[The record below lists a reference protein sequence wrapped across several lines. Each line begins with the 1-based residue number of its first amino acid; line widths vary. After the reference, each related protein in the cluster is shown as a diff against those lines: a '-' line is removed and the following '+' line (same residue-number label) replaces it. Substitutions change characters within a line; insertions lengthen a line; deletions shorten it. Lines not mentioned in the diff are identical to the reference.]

1 MSTSVETL
9 FVPVRYYTA
18 QDIYYYQVDNR
29 PLQDIV
35 TNLTTLAETTD
46 TLSQTVTGV
55 ADISLASG
63 VSASIPE
70 ASGQN
75 AVIVLTGTLTSPCT
89 AVFPSG
95 GNQSWVVSN
104 QTNEDVYVSYVGSA
118 NSTLLESG
126 YIARFYTDGTNMV
139 GNVPAGLDQANTFS
153 QPQVF
158 AGTVDVS
165 GGATF
170 ASTLDV
176 SGGATFASTL
186 DVSGGA
192 IFASTLDVSGG
203 ATFAEPVTLPAAT
216 ANNQA
221 VNLGQ
226 LQTTTLARN
235 AALTYSASTTLTAS
249 NAGQLIFYTGS
260 GAGTFTLPLAN
271 AVAGFLC
278 PLIISN
284 QGGGPLTIVVQSGD
298 GLDLNPSVLQPNQYC
313 AVANDGA
320 NSWHTYW
327 NTAGSSSPISAAAA
341 TASNQVVNLGQALE
355 VLLPSDSETITP
367 TALTTVVQV
376 AGLAANA
383 TLTIED
389 GTVAGQEIIIY
400 GSGSAYTT
408 TVSMPVTAGSPSIN
422 YPYGAPGYS
431 YTIPASSPTQGIRLW
446 WDGTNYRAQTFGQ
459 TVVAPATANN
469 EAVNLGQFPASL
481 TGGSGGY
488 QKFPNGLIIQW
499 GSYSPAAADTVYNV
513 SFPIAFPNAVWS
525 TYASPN
531 NGGTTVTSAQS
542 YAVSTSQIGII
553 GSAANIDIAWL
564 AIGS

>member
-9 FVPVRYYTA
+9 FVPIRYYTA

-63 VSASIPE
+63 VSVSIPE

-75 AVIVLTGTLTSPCT
+75 AVIVFTGTLTSPCT

-95 GNQSWVVSN
+95 GNQSWVINN

-153 QPQVF
+153 QPKVF

-192 IFASTLDVSGG
+192 
-203 ATFAEPVTLPAAT
+203 TFAEPVTLPAAT
-216 ANNQA
+216 ASGEA

-226 LQTTTLARN
+226 AFEIL
-235 AALTYSASTTLTAS
+235 S
-249 NAGQLIFYTGS
+249 
-260 GAGTFTLPLAN
+260 
-271 AVAGFLC
+271 
-278 PLIISN
+278 
-284 QGGGPLTIVVQSGD
+284 
-298 GLDLNPSVLQPNQYC
+298 
-313 AVANDGA
+313 
-320 NSWHTYW
+320 
-327 NTAGSSSPISAAAA
+327 
-341 TASNQVVNLGQALE
+341 
-355 VLLPSDSETITP
+355 PSDSETITP

-400 GSGSAYTT
+400 GSGSGYTT

-422 YPYGAPGYS
+422 YPDGSVSYS
-431 YTIPASSPTQGIRLW
+431 YTIPASSPTQGIRLG
-446 WDGTNYRAQTFGQ
+446 WDGTNYRATTFG
-459 TVVAPATANN
+459 TTIVAPAVASN

-481 TGGSGGY
+481 SSGGY
-488 QKFPNGLIIQW
+488 QKLANGLIIQW
-499 GSYSPAAADTVYNV
+499 GTTGTLAATSSNIITL
-513 SFPIAFPNAVWS
+513 PIAFPNAGLAYIANS
-525 TYASPN
+525 NDGGDAATYRCNAA
-531 NGGTTVTSAQS
+531 GGTATSITIVNT
-542 YAVSTSQIGII
+542 YTSSIPGTEY
-553 GSAANIDIAWL
+553 L
-564 AIGS
+564 AIGY

>member
-35 TNLTTLAETTD
+35 TNLTTLAETSD

-63 VSASIPE
+63 VSVSIPE

-95 GNQSWVVSN
+95 GNQSWVINN
-104 QTNEDVYVSYVGSA
+104 QTNEDVYVSYVGST

-192 IFASTLDVSGG
+192 TFASTLDVSGG

-216 ANNQA
+216 ASGEA

-226 LQTTTLARN
+226 AFE
-235 AALTYSASTTLTAS
+235 
-249 NAGQLIFYTGS
+249 I
-260 GAGTFTLPLAN
+260 
-271 AVAGFLC
+271 
-278 PLIISN
+278 
-284 QGGGPLTIVVQSGD
+284 
-298 GLDLNPSVLQPNQYC
+298 LQPT
-313 AVANDGA
+313 G
-320 NSWHTYW
+320 
-327 NTAGSSSPISAAAA
+327 
-341 TASNQVVNLGQALE
+341 
-355 VLLPSDSETITP
+355 SETITP
-367 TALTTVVQV
+367 TALTTVVQTG
-376 AGLAANA
+376 ALTASA

-389 GTVAGQEIIIY
+389 GTVLGQEVIIY

-422 YPYGAPGYS
+422 YPYGAAGYS

-446 WDGTNYRAQTFGQ
+446 WDGTNYRATTFGA
-459 TVVAPATANN
+459 TIVAPATASN
-469 EAVNLGQFPASL
+469 EAVQLGQSL
-481 TGGSGGY
+481 AGATTNDVTSSRAAATVYTNSRSRAIAVNVGGTNTAADGYFSYKINGLGSGYFQSWSSSTNVHG
-488 QKFPNGLIIQW
+488 
-499 GSYSPAAADTVYNV
+499 AAFMVPPGATYEVYV
-513 SFPIAFPNAVWS
+513 SNFTIK
-525 TYASPN
+525 
-531 NGGTTVTSAQS
+531 
-542 YAVSTSQIGII
+542 
-553 GSAANIDIAWL
+553 AWVE
-564 AIGS
+564 IY

>member
-35 TNLTTLAETTD
+35 TNLTTLAETSD

-55 ADISLASG
+55 VDISLASG
-63 VSASIPE
+63 VSVSIPE

-75 AVIVLTGTLTSPCT
+75 AVIVFTGTLTSPCT

-95 GNQSWVVSN
+95 GNQSWVINN

-176 SGGATFASTL
+176 SGGA
-186 DVSGGA
+186 

-216 ANNQA
+216 ASGEA

-226 LQTTTLARN
+226 AFE
-235 AALTYSASTTLTAS
+235 
-249 NAGQLIFYTGS
+249 I
-260 GAGTFTLPLAN
+260 
-271 AVAGFLC
+271 
-278 PLIISN
+278 
-284 QGGGPLTIVVQSGD
+284 
-298 GLDLNPSVLQPNQYC
+298 LQPT
-313 AVANDGA
+313 G
-320 NSWHTYW
+320 
-327 NTAGSSSPISAAAA
+327 
-341 TASNQVVNLGQALE
+341 
-355 VLLPSDSETITP
+355 SETITP
-367 TALTTVVQV
+367 TALTTVVQTG
-376 AGLAANA
+376 ALTASA

-389 GTVAGQEIIIY
+389 GTVLGQEVIIY

-422 YPYGAPGYS
+422 YPYGAAGYS

-446 WDGTNYRAQTFGQ
+446 WDGTNYRAQTFGP
-459 TVVAPATANN
+459 TIVAPATANN
-469 EAVNLGQFPASL
+469 EAVNLGQVANVAPLSAFASNASATSVAVTTGTLTAPSNGTAFVFAYGAQVATDDPGLALTASL
-481 TGGSGGY
+481 SGLVTLYAAG
-488 QKFPNGLIIQW
+488 FEN
-499 GSYSPAAADTVYNV
+499 SYSGAATLAMTAGQASTFTATASGAAAE
-513 SFPIAFPNAVWS
+513 SI
-525 TYASPN
+525 
-531 NGGTTVTSAQS
+531 
-542 YAVSTSQIGII
+542 
-553 GSAANIDIAWL
+553 NISIFV
-564 AIGS
+564 IFVPTP

>member
-170 ASTLDV
+170 AGTVDV
-176 SGGATFASTL
+176 SGGATL
-186 DVSGGA
+186 
-192 IFASTLDVSGG
+192 ASTLDVSGG
-203 ATFAEPVTLPAAT
+203 ATFAGVLTAEKNAT
-216 ANNQA
+216 FSENIN
-221 VNLGQ
+221 VNL
-226 LQTTTLARN
+226 N
-235 AALTYSASTTLTAS
+235 ASV
-249 NAGQLIFYTGS
+249 GS
-260 GAGTFTLPLAN
+260 MAN
-271 AVAGFLC
+271 
-278 PLIISN
+278 
-284 QGGGPLTIVVQSGD
+284 
-298 GLDLNPSVLQPNQYC
+298 
-313 AVANDGA
+313 
-320 NSWHTYW
+320 
-327 NTAGSSSPISAAAA
+327 
-341 TASNQVVNLGQALE
+341 
-355 VLLPSDSETITP
+355 
-367 TALTTVVQV
+367 
-376 AGLAANA
+376 
-383 TLTIED
+383 
-389 GTVAGQEIIIY
+389 Y
-400 GSGSAYTT
+400 G
-408 TVSMPVTAGSPSIN
+408 
-422 YPYGAPGYS
+422 
-431 YTIPASSPTQGIRLW
+431 
-446 WDGTNYRAQTFGQ
+446 
-459 TVVAPATANN
+459 
-469 EAVNLGQFPASL
+469 
-481 TGGSGGY
+481 
-488 QKFPNGLIIQW
+488 
-499 GSYSPAAADTVYNV
+499 ADTVYTPVTSPSSTGDITITAAMLANGLV
-513 SFPIAFPNAVWS
+513 SRSGPTAAFTDTLDSGSNLNNYLSNTAGTNQGFRFVYVNTTAFVATIAAGTGITIVGPATVDGNSVREFVVVQTGASAFSFYALGQGSSGPAV
-525 TYASPN
+525 T
-531 NGGTTVTSAQS
+531 NGGLTQLGQVLNVAPVAASNNFNASTGSATTATLTAPCKGQAIVIASFSSGSGSLDDTGVTASLSGLAAIIDPNDGNYFNHSVWYLPMTTGQSSTFTGNFSQATSGVGTVTVVVFFQP
-542 YAVSTSQIGII
+542 TP
-553 GSAANIDIAWL
+553 
-564 AIGS
+564 

>member
-35 TNLTTLAETTD
+35 TNLTTLAETSD

-63 VSASIPE
+63 VSVSIPE

-95 GNQSWVVSN
+95 GNQSWVINN
-104 QTNEDVYVSYVGSA
+104 QTNEDVYVSYVGST

-192 IFASTLDVSGG
+192 TLASTLDVSGGATFASTLDVSGG
-203 ATFAEPVTLPAAT
+203 ATFAGVLTAEKNATFSENINVNLNASVGSMANYGVDTVYTPVTSPSSTGDITITAAMLANGLVSRSGPTAAFTDTLDSGSNLNNYLSNTSGTNQGFRFVYVNTTAFVATIAAGTDITIVGPATVDGNSVREFVVVQTGGTTFSFYA
-216 ANNQA
+216 
-221 VNLGQ
+221 LGQ
-226 LQTTTLARN
+226 
-235 AALTYSASTTLTAS
+235 
-249 NAGQLIFYTGS
+249 
-260 GAGTFTLPLAN
+260 
-271 AVAGFLC
+271 
-278 PLIISN
+278 
-284 QGGGPLTIVVQSGD
+284 
-298 GLDLNPSVLQPNQYC
+298 
-313 AVANDGA
+313 
-320 NSWHTYW
+320 
-327 NTAGSSSPISAAAA
+327 GSSGPAVTSGGLTQLSQVLNVAPVVGNNVASIAAAA
-341 TASNQVVNLGQALE
+341 TITATTGTLTAPCDGMAIVFGIGSQASFNGEGESLTSSLAGLVVQETTGGNPATNEVFGYLPMTTGQ
-355 VLLPSDSETITP
+355 SSTFS
-367 TALTTVVQV
+367 LTTS
-376 AGLAANA
+376 N
-383 TLTIED
+383 
-389 GTVAGQEIIIY
+389 
-400 GSGSAYTT
+400 GSGA
-408 TVSMPVTAGSPSIN
+408 
-422 YPYGAPGYS
+422 
-431 YTIPASSPTQGIRLW
+431 
-446 WDGTNYRAQTFGQ
+446 TNYTSSYIQAFF
-459 TVVAPATANN
+459 V
-469 EAVNLGQFPASL
+469 
-481 TGGSGGY
+481 
-488 QKFPNGLIIQW
+488 PN
-499 GSYSPAAADTVYNV
+499 P
-513 SFPIAFPNAVWS
+513 
-525 TYASPN
+525 
-531 NGGTTVTSAQS
+531 
-542 YAVSTSQIGII
+542 
-553 GSAANIDIAWL
+553 
-564 AIGS
+564 

>member
-35 TNLTTLAETTD
+35 TNLTTLAETSD

-55 ADISLASG
+55 VDISLASG
-63 VSASIPE
+63 VSVSIPE

-75 AVIVLTGTLTSPCT
+75 AVIVFTGTLTSPCT

-176 SGGATFASTL
+176 R
-186 DVSGGA
+186 
-192 IFASTLDVSGG
+192 GG

-235 AALTYSASTTLTAS
+235 AAMTYSASTTLTAS
-249 NAGQLIFYTGS
+249 NAGQLIFYIGS

-313 AVANDGA
+313 AVNNDGA

-355 VLLPSDSETITP
+355 VLSPSDSETITP

-400 GSGSAYTT
+400 GSGSGYTT

-422 YPYGAPGYS
+422 YPDGSVSYS
-431 YTIPASSPTQGIRLW
+431 YTIPASSPAQGIRLG
-446 WDGTNYRAQTFGQ
+446 WDGTNYRATTFGP
-459 TVVAPATANN
+459 TIVANATANN
-469 EAVNLGQFPASL
+469 QAVNLGQFPASL
-481 TGGSGGY
+481 SANGY
-488 QKFPNGLIIQW
+488 QKLASGLIIQW
-499 GSYSPAAADTVYNV
+499 GQYTPADADTVYDV
-513 SFPIAFPNAVWS
+513 TLPIAFP
-525 TYASPN
+525 T
-531 NGGTTVTSAQS
+531 GGTALLVTPDNESTAVATGQGYFVNS
-542 YAVSTSQIGII
+542 STIGLVGNTAAVSLS
-553 GSAANIDIAWL
+553 WL
-564 AIGS
+564 AIGY

>member
-35 TNLTTLAETTD
+35 TNLTTLAETSD

-55 ADISLASG
+55 VDISLASG
-63 VSASIPE
+63 VSVSIPE

-75 AVIVLTGTLTSPCT
+75 AVIVFTGTLTSPCT

-95 GNQSWVVSN
+95 GNQSWTVSN

-170 ASTLDV
+170 A
-176 SGGATFASTL
+176 
-186 DVSGGA
+186 
-192 IFASTLDVSGG
+192 
-203 ATFAEPVTLPAAT
+203 EPVTLPAAT

-235 AALTYSASTTLTAS
+235 AAMTYSASTTLTAS
-249 NAGQLIFYTGS
+249 NAGQLIFYIGS

-327 NTAGSSSPISAAAA
+327 NTAGSSSPISAGAAAADGQVAVVGDTNTGSIAFTGSMTAVGVVDNVA
-341 TASNQVVNLGQALE
+341 TASLAGTTAGTVEYAQTGGTIKKFVGVASGYENDTTTNQ
-355 VLLPSDSETITP
+355 TIT
-367 TALTTVVQV
+367 
-376 AGLAANA
+376 
-383 TLTIED
+383 
-389 GTVAGQEIIIY
+389 
-400 GSGSAYTT
+400 
-408 TVSMPVTAGSPSIN
+408 
-422 YPYGAPGYS
+422 
-431 YTIPASSPTQGIRLW
+431 
-446 WDGTNYRAQTFGQ
+446 
-459 TVVAPATANN
+459 
-469 EAVNLGQFPASL
+469 
-481 TGGSGGY
+481 
-488 QKFPNGLIIQW
+488 
-499 GSYSPAAADTVYNV
+499 
-513 SFPIAFPNAVWS
+513 FPIAFVNTPIVSANNTGLTISAS
-525 TYASPN
+525 T
-531 NGGTTVTSAQS
+531 TTLTITAPDVTTTYS
-542 YAVSTSQIGII
+542 GIVVVEGI
-553 GSAANIDIAWL
+553 
-564 AIGS
+564 